1 MIHLLYYICT
11 FRLRFVATKQTPI
24 TLFTWIFRLKLPK
37 LYNTFFTQLLML
49 PKSSE
54 IVHAVP
60 QQILATNYSFWLVN
74 KLLRKIHNSSKK
86 VMKIDKNKFFDE
98 KQQENSQKVYINIKW
113 YTLLRNRPTDPWC
126 DMLQTLETT
135 KKI

>member
-1 MIHLLYYICT
+1 
-11 FRLRFVATKQTPI
+11 
-24 TLFTWIFRLKLPK
+24 
-37 LYNTFFTQLLML
+37 ML

-74 KLLRKIHNSSKK
+74 KLSRKIHNSSKK